1 MNQQFILN
9 DILNVRLESE
19 LLYANNERS
28 LLIPSKAFGILQRDL
43 IENIGF
49 DRMKAFYFNFGRH
62 NGEMDAKIYKDHPTL
77 SMEEKILLGP
87 AFHLAKGLVHPQ
99 VTEPILEMENGEIKR
114 FLYRGTWKNSNDA
127 EQYNLNFGKSEH
139 PVCFSLIGY
148 ASGYISEIIG
158 EKVFFKELQC
168 EGQGAS
174 SCIWEGRLL
183 SDWNREDYE
192 EFFYYKDFPIIKEL
206 EETNNNLL
214 VEKNNLSMVTK
225 LHSELTAEIIK
236 GNQLETIVGIVNKK
250 IDKPVVVEDIH
261 NQVVALAG
269 INHDEYESIRLNFKT
284 YLRKN
289 KAITKELVVESENFV
304 RLVSP
309 IYIHEKIVGYCSF
322 LYESAPVDCYEID
335 SMIIGRVSAI
345 CSMMLINEKTKIDS
359 VERMKGHFLEEII
372 SGKYLSGQEI
382 IKRAAFLELDL
393 SGDYFTVLLKPSFH
407 GSNEKDEL
415 TFHRTLYNFV
425 TTYFIDMG
433 MKILICQRPDS
444 LLMLIPENQLNG
456 KKMKQIIQPFLAS
469 LKKTIRSG
477 SFLIGISSRNNKLN
491 EIKNAFDE
499 SRIAIRFSTKEASIS
514 SFDDLGMIGVLIND
528 QNEQAIRKIA
538 RLYLG
543 KLYENLDDNKIE
555 LIETLYHF
563 LDHGGNLE
571 QTADKLALSISGLR
585 YRMNKIT
592 DLLDHDLRDPG
603 VQFQLLL
610 SLKALKII
618 YNNWIPIGSYS

>member
-9 DILNVRLESE
+9 DILNVRQESE

-62 NGEMDAKIYKDHPTL
+62 NGEMDAQIYKDHPTL

-99 VTEPILEMENGEIKR
+99 VTEPILEMENGKIKK
-114 FLYRGTWKNSNDA
+114 FLYRGTWENSNDA

-148 ASGYISEIIG
+148 ASGYISEVVG

-183 SDWNREDYE
+183 SDWDREDYE

-225 LHSELTAEIIK
+225 LHSELTAEVIK
-236 GNQLETIVGIVNKK
+236 GNQLENILEIVHRK
-250 IDKPVVVEDIH
+250 IDRPVIVEDIH
-261 NQVVALAG
+261 HQIVALAG
-269 INHDEYESIRLNFKT
+269 IHHDEYEPIGEEFKS

-289 KAITKELVVESENFV
+289 KAITKEHLVKGENCV
-304 RLVSP
+304 RLVAP
-309 IYIHEKIVGYCSF
+309 IYIGEKIVGYCSF
-322 LYESAPVDCYEID
+322 FYEREPLNSYEID

-359 VERMKGHFLEEII
+359 VERMKGLFLEEII
-372 SGKYLSGQEI
+372 SGKYLTVQEI

-393 SGDYFTVLLKPSFH
+393 TGDYFTVVLKPSFQ
-407 GSNEKDEL
+407 GNNEKNEL
-415 TFHRTLYNFV
+415 SFHRALYEFV
-425 TTYFIDMG
+425 TTYFIDKG
-433 MKILICQRPDS
+433 MNILVCQRADS
-444 LLMLIPENQLNG
+444 LLMLIPENQLHG
-456 KKMKQIIQPFLAS
+456 KKIQSVLQPFLTA
-469 LKKTIRSG
+469 LKRSIRLG
-477 SFLIGISSRNNKLN
+477 SFLIGISSKNIKLH

-499 SRIAIRFSTKEASIS
+499 SRIALRFSTKEASIS
-514 SFDDLGMIGVLIND
+514 TFDDLGMIGVLIND

-543 KLYENLDDNKIE
+543 KLYEKLDDNKLE

-563 LDHGGNLE
+563 LDFGGNLE
-571 QTADKLALSISGLR
+571 QTADKLGLSVSGLR

-618 YNNWIPIGSYS
+618 ENN